1 MTSSQSLRPSESGLQ
16 LKTLHCGRDQVWYS
30 ATAFGRRWSQ
40 ARTHKQQV
48 VGIPKVNNTLRIV
61 LVR

>member
-1 MTSSQSLRPSESGLQ
+1 MACTVIIAAVLMANKAGTHSIES
-16 LKTLHCGRDQVWYS
+16 RSW
-30 ATAFGRRWSQ
+30 FN
-40 ARTHKQQV
+40 THKQQV